1 MQYSKYT
8 QKEKEKKKKEK
19 RKEKKR
25 KEKKMKYHKWI
36 KNSSKKDLEDS
47 EIIQE
52 QYNNKY

>member
-8 QKEKEKKKKEK
+8 QKEKEKKK
-19 RKEKKR
+19 KEKKR

-52 QYNNKY
+52 KYNNKY